1 MPTSSMVAS
10 SVKIKDF
17 KLDVL
22 LKITTAINENF
33 SREELFDIFEDVLK
47 NKLEIG
53 KLALFMR
60 EDDWVCAIRYG
71 VSDEEFTLDAERDLV
86 DLTEITY
93 LNITAERQFEH
104 FDVIIPVFH
113 KQKPLAYLLI
123 GDIDE
128 ERIEISPTIKHR
140 PFIQTLTNI
149 IIVAIENKILAKER
163 IQQEGMKKELQLAS
177 EMQSLL
183 FPKELPSNDK
193 IHVSAFYQPHQQVGG
208 DYYDYIRLNDHEVV
222 FCLADV
228 SGKGIPAA
236 FLMSNFQAYLRT
248 LIRKIPLYYLVQRL
262 NSKVMQSAKGEKFI
276 TLFIAKYNVNTRV
289 LNYINAGHNP
299 PLLFSGGND
308 EKSGR
313 ESFELLKTGCTGLGM
328 FEELP
333 KVDEGIINVSENAT
347 LLCYTDGVV
356 ELENPAGQEFGL
368 EALKVIMQEQANT
381 SVDVL
386 NETIKDRLIEHK
398 VGGPYIDD
406 IALFSCKFF

>member
-1 MPTSSMVAS
+1 MAQGSTAAS

-22 LKITTAINENF
+22 LKVTTAINENY

-53 KLALFMR
+53 RLVLFIRENDWNCAL
-60 EDDWVCAIRYG
+60 RYG
-71 VSDEEFTLDAERDLV
+71 VSDEEFKLDAERDLL
-86 DLTEITY
+86 DITEITH
-93 LNITAERQFEH
+93 LNSAAKDQFEH
-104 FDVIIPVFH
+104 FDVIFPVFH
-113 KQKPLAYLLI
+113 KEKPLAYLLI

-149 IIVAIENKILAKER
+149 IVVAIENKILAKER
-163 IQQEGMKKELQLAS
+163 IQQEGIKKELQLAS

-183 FPKELPSNDK
+183 FPRELPTNDK
-193 IHVSAFYQPHQQVGG
+193 IHVAAYYQPHQQVGG
-208 DYYDYIRLNDHEVV
+208 DYYDYIRLNEHEVV

-276 TLFIAKYNVNTRV
+276 TLFIAKYNVKTRV

-299 PLLFSGGND
+299 PLLFSGGNN
-308 EKSGR
+308 ENNEPERFK
-313 ESFELLKTGCTGLGM
+313 LLKTGCTGLGM

-333 KVDEGIINVSENAT
+333 KVEEGIIGVSGNST

-356 ELENPAGQEFGL
+356 ELENASGQEFGL
-368 EALKVIMQEQANT
+368 EALKVIMQEQVNST
-381 SVDVL
+381 VDVL
-386 NETIKDRLIEHK
+386 NDTIKDRLIEHK
-398 VGGPYIDD
+398 EGGPYIDD